1 MPPIIQYALLGGIDL
16 KFKKPNSSSPV
27 LRAIGISKEFPGV
40 KALTDVNFEVFP
52 GEVVALLGENG
63 AGKSTLIKILSGVYS
78 LDKGS
83 IELDGQAAHFSTP
96 GEAKAAGIGIIHQ
109 ELNYVP
115 TISIAENIFMAD
127 IPKKGIRVDYRKMY
141 SEAHK
146 VMENIGIH
154 IDPKR
159 NIGECS
165 IAQKQLIEI
174 AKVISNDIKVLI
186 MDEPTSALNDFEIDY
201 LFSFI
206 KGAAERGIAIIYISH
221 KLDEIFAI
229 ANRVVVLRDGHVTGM
244 FSVDGVTREELISS
258 MVGRNLEEMYQK
270 SDRTTKKVMLEV
282 RNLTDENLTNISFQ
296 AYSGE
301 ILGVYGLLGSGHQ
314 DLGPAIY
321 GQTIRQ
327 SGEILLGGAKVEIK
341 EPLDA
346 LKLGIAYVPA
356 ERKIEGLILGTT
368 IRENLMVSSYAKQ
381 SHYGLIDKKAEQSA
395 AKKWIQNLQIRTPSE
410 EVKTEFLSGGNQQ
423 KVVLSKC
430 LELEPSVLILNE
442 PTRGIDVG
450 AKAEIYNIL
459 NDLCKKGKCIIMVTS
474 EMPELLAN
482 SDRVMVMFEGK
493 VKAILENKDAAQET
507 VLKYAIGG

>member
-1 MPPIIQYALLGGIDL
+1 M
-16 KFKKPNSSSPV
+16 KFKESDNNRPV
-27 LRAIGISKEFPGV
+27 LKAIGISKEFPGV
-40 KALTDVNFEVFP
+40 KALSDVDFEVFP

-83 IELDGQAAHFSTP
+83 IELDGHAVRFSTP

-115 TISIAENIFMAD
+115 TISVAENIFMGD

-141 SEAHK
+141 SEASK
-146 VMENIGIH
+146 IMENIGVH
-154 IDPKR
+154 IDPKK

-165 IAQKQLIEI
+165 VAQKQLIEI
-174 AKVISNDIKVLI
+174 AKVIANDIKVLI

-206 KGAAERGIAIIYISH
+206 KGAAEKGIAIIYISH
-221 KLDEIFAI
+221 KLDEIFTI
-229 ANRVVVLRDGHVTGM
+229 ANRVVVLRDGNVTGK
-244 FSVDGVTREELISS
+244 FDVDSVTHEELISS
-258 MVGRNLEEMYQK
+258 MVGRKVEEMYRK
-270 SDRTTKKVMLEV
+270 PAETAKNIMLEV
-282 RNLTDENLTNISFQ
+282 KDLTDENLTGISFQ

-321 GQTIRQ
+321 GQTICQ
-327 SGEILLGGAKVEIK
+327 AGEIFLNETKVTIRN
-341 EPLDA
+341 PLDA

-356 ERKIEGLILGTT
+356 ERKVEGLILGTT
-368 IRENLMVSSYAKQ
+368 VRENLMVSSYARQ
-381 SHYGLIDKKAEQSA
+381 SHYGLIDKKREQSVTE
-395 AKKWIQNLQIRTPSE
+395 KWIQNLQIRAPSGE
-410 EVKTEFLSGGNQQ
+410 TKTEFLSGGNQQ

-450 AKAEIYNIL
+450 AKAEIYKIL
-459 NDLCKKGKCIIMVTS
+459 NDLCKNGKCIIMVTS
-474 EMPELLAN
+474 EMPELLVN
-482 SDRVMVMFEGK
+482 SDRIMVMFEGR
-493 VKAILENKDAAQET
+493 VRAILESKDATQET